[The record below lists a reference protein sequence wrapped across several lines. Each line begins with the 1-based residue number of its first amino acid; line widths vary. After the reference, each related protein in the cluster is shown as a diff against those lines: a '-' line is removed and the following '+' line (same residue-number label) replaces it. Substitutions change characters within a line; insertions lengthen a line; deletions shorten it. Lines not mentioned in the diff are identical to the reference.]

1 MTTMIT
7 SAAVLADGGSHG
19 HWWIWIPFF
28 WAFWLVL
35 AVLLFWRFG
44 PPSRLRRR
52 SDGPSGTGHARAIL
66 AERYARGEI
75 DADEYRRRLE
85 TLG

>member
-28 WAFWLVL
+28 WAFWLLV

-44 PPSRLRRR
+44 PRSRLRRCTG
-52 SDGPSGTGHARAIL
+52 GPGGTRDARAIL
-66 AERYARGEI
+66 AERYASGEI
-75 DADEYRRRLE
+75 NADEYRQRLE